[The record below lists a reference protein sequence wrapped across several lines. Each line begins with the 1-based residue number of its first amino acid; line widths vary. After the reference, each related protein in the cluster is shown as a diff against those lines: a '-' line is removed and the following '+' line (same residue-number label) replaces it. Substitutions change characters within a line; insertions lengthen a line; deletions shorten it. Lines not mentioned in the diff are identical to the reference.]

1 MFRIFSRFLP
11 ETEKINYPVDPVN
24 PVKKAFLFK
33 IESIHYLFL
42 KQTTRGST
50 LMTLEE
56 KIIGMLDQQKISY
69 EIVEHEPV
77 YTNPAMA
84 EALKV
89 DESET
94 VKSLVL
100 KTKEGKMIVLVL
112 PGNKKVNW
120 KEAAAGAGT
129 KKVSFAKPDEV
140 SESVGCEVGCVPPFG
155 HFSTLPIYL
164 DPELAKKDFVYFNP
178 GVHDKSFKVKGWD
191 LRKLCQT

>member
-1 MFRIFSRFLP
+1 
-11 ETEKINYPVDPVN
+11 
-24 PVKKAFLFK
+24 
-33 IESIHYLFL
+33 
-42 KQTTRGST
+42 
-50 LMTLEE
+50 MTLEE
-56 KIIGMLDQQKISY
+56 KIIGLLNEQKISY

-100 KTKEGKMIVLVL
+100 KTKEGKMVVLVL

-120 KEAAAGAGT
+120 KQAAAGAGT
-129 KKVSFAKPDEV
+129 KKVSFAKPEEV
-140 SESVGCEVGCVPPFG
+140 SEAVGCEVGCVPPFG
-155 HFSTLPIYL
+155 HFRVLPIYL
-164 DPELAKKDFVYFNP
+164 DPDLAKKDYVYFNP

-191 LRKLCQT
+191 LRKLCQS